1 MSKFVKEHKPN
12 LMFIHFLSI
21 DEAGHTH
28 SWGSPQY
35 YQAVKVYMYIRSSVS
50 EYMKEIKCPCAS
62 IRMYI
67 GEIMQAFEDAE
78 IYDETLF
85 ILTADHG
92 G

>member
-1 MSKFVKEHKPN
+1 MSDYVLEHKPN

-21 DEAGHTH
+21 DEAGHAY

-35 YQAVKVYMYIRSSVS
+35 YNAVKVQFSSTISSSVTYS
-50 EYMKEIKCPCAS
+50 DPLLVQAVDG
-62 IRMYI
+62 YI
-67 GEIMQAFEDAE
+67 GEIMTAFETAG
-78 IYDETLF
+78 IYNDTLF